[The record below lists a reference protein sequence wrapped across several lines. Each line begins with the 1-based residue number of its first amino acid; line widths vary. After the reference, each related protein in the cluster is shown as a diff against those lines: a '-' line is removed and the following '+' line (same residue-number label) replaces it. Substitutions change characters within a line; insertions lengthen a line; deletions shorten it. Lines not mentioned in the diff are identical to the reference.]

1 MDPRRKAR
9 VAGLLYLI
17 GAAAGGAAEIF
28 IRDRLVVSGNA
39 AATAANILAHES
51 LFRFGGAADL
61 ISVVC
66 DTAVA
71 LLFYELFAPV
81 NKSLSLLMAFFR
93 IIFVAVMAAITVN
106 HFAAVLYIGRAQTVS
121 AFSSQQLLE
130 QALLSLRLQSVGYNI
145 ALVFFG
151 FTCVLLGYL
160 IVRSTFLP
168 RILGI
173 LMAISGIGYLIN
185 SFVHLLAPAYGGYA
199 FKYILVPCG
208 IGELLLIPWLLAVGV
223 NSSRWLEQAQA
234 SV

>member
-1 MDPRRKAR
+1 MNPRLKAR

-17 GAAAGGAAEIF
+17 GAIAGGSAEIF

-39 AATAANILAHES
+39 VATAANILGHES

-71 LLFYELFAPV
+71 VLFYELFAPV
-81 NKSLSLLMAFFR
+81 NKTLSLMMAFFR
-93 IIFVAVMAAITVN
+93 IIFVAVMGAITVN
-106 HFAAVLYIGRAQTVS
+106 HFAALLYLRHTPALQ
-121 AFSSQQLLE
+121 E
-130 QALLSLRLQSVGYNI
+130 QALLSLRLQSLGYNI

-151 FTCVLLGYL
+151 FTCLLLGYL
-160 IVRSTFLP
+160 IARSTFLP
-168 RILGI
+168 RILGV

-185 SFVHLLAPAYGGYA
+185 SFVHLLAPAYGAFA

-223 NSSRWLEQAQA
+223 NSSRWQEQAQG
-234 SV
+234 

>member
-9 VAGLLYLI
+9 IAGFLYLI
-17 GAAAGGAAEIF
+17 GAIAGGSAEIF
-28 IRDRLVVSGNA
+28 IRDKLVVGGNA
-39 AATAANILAHES
+39 AATAAKILAHES

-81 NKSLSLLMAFFR
+81 NKSLSLMMAFFR
-93 IIFVAVMAAITVN
+93 IIFVAVMGAITVN
-106 HFAAVLYIGRAQTVS
+106 HFAALLYLRHAPPLQ
-121 AFSSQQLLE
+121 E
-130 QALLSLRLQSVGYNI
+130 QALLSLRLQSLGYNI

-151 FTCVLLGYL
+151 VTCVLLGYL

-168 RILGI
+168 RILGV

-185 SFVHLLAPAYGGYA
+185 SFVHLLAPGYGAYA

-208 IGELLLIPWLLAVGV
+208 IGELALIPWLLAVGV
-223 NSSRWLEQAQA
+223 NSSRWQEQAQE
-234 SV
+234 